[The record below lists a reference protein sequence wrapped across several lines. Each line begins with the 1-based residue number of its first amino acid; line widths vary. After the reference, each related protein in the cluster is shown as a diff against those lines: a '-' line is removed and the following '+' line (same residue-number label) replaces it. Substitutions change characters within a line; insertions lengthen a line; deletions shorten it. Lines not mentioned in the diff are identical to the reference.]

1 MSVSPLI
8 KLTFGSGV
16 YLARCVCR
24 IDFGEY
30 LNPHVPFLR
39 CVTPPKAWTCIDVAS
54 SLAKIEPINGL
65 YATIA
70 APIVY
75 ALLGKT
81 RRLAVLPEAA
91 LSLVVG
97 EAIRRNIEENT
108 GGDHPHLAKSS
119 EMACMITFL
128 AALITF
134 FAGIFRLGFVDV
146 IGSPVLSLYS
156 PPLSSSPVC
165 LDWSNVLGLIV
176 AVD

>member
-1 MSVSPLI
+1 MS
-8 KLTFGSGV
+8 
-16 YLARCVCR
+16 
-24 IDFGEY
+24 
-30 LNPHVPFLR
+30 
-39 CVTPPKAWTCIDVAS
+39 CIDLAS

-108 GGDHPHLAKSS
+108 GDDHPHLAKSS

-146 IGSPVLSLYS
+146 IGSPVLSL
-156 PPLSSSPVC
+156 
-165 LDWSNVLGLIV
+165 
-176 AVD
+176 

>member
-1 MSVSPLI
+1 MI
-8 KLTFGSGV
+8 FGSGV

-30 LNPHVPFLR
+30 LNSHVPFLR
-39 CVTPPKAWTCIDVAS
+39 CVTPPTQIVSCIDVAS

-108 GGDHPHLAKSS
+108 GDHPHLAKSS

-165 LDWSNVLGLIV
+165 LDWIV
-176 AVD
+176 CSRADCSR